1 MPLLQTGMDNLQEKL
16 IQLQAGASAVGLD
29 HHRRELAAYRQ
40 RVKDSHDYAV
50 RAAGHEPSEGED
62 MGGDFILTG
71 DIQQTAPQQKN
82 HLPIILAAI
91 LGTTLPLSSAVG
103 YWMANF
109 NGTDAEPP
117 IVSKDLSNTL
127 RPDFAP

>member
-1 MPLLQTGMDNLQEKL
+1 MPLLQTGLDHLQEKL

-40 RVKDSHDYAV
+40 RVKDSHDYAA

-71 DIQQTAPQQKN
+71 DIQQTSPQQKN
-82 HLPIILAAI
+82 YLPMILAGL
-91 LGTTLPLSSAVG
+91 LGAAVPISSAVG
-103 YWMANF
+103 YFCMANS
-109 NGTDAEPP
+109 GTDAEPP
-117 IVSKDLSNTL
+117 IVHGSTL